1 MTGGLVQHGDTPQWF
16 MMIPTV
22 DPIIVPLPSLGHRQF
37 CVAGLARGHPDSG
50 GAAIMGVPLP
60 HPVLPLLCGH
70 VGRRRAHRT
79 MTLGS
84 VCCLCIASRC
94 GCRPAS
100 GMSTP
105 SRCGAWCT
113 ADVNG
118 VATLVGHNGCA
129 ILCVAIAVVGP
140 TLVTPDDREVWEDEG
155 AIRLYLLVYLCRC
168 SGRLL

>member
-1 MTGGLVQHGDTPQWF
+1 MSLRWSAFATGRLVHHGDSPQCSRMTPA
-16 MMIPTV
+16 V
-22 DPIIVPLPSLGHRQF
+22 APIVVPSPSLGHRQF
-37 CVAGLARGHPDSG
+37 CYTGLARRHPDSG

-60 HPVLPLLCGH
+60 HLVLPLLCGH

-84 VCCLCIASRC
+84 VCCLYIASRC

-105 SRCGAWCT
+105 SRGGAWCT
-113 ADVNG
+113 ADANC
-118 VATLVGHNGCA
+118 VATLVGRNGSA
-129 ILCVAIAVVGP
+129 RLCVVTAVVEP

-155 AIRLYLLVYLCRC
+155 AVR
-168 SGRLL
+168 S